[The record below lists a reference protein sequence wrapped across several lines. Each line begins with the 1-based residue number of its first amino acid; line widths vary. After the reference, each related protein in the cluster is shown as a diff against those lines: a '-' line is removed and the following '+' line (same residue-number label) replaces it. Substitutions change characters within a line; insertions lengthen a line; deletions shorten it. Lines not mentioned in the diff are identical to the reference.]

1 MTSGVVAS
9 LRPAVWLLPLVF
21 VIHDGEEILTMPRW
35 IAGHRPLLQHIAR
48 MSPAAR
54 EVVANLPTTTAQVA
68 IAVAVE
74 LAVFLLATAL
84 VARDPRRGFPLYFY
98 AAVLGVYTAHSL
110 THLGQTVLLRDYT
123 PGVVT
128 AVLVVPAAG
137 AYLYKRLFEADLL
150 SRRSALLSAAA
161 GVLGM
166 VPLLLTAHFVG
177 RALGAAP

>member
-1 MTSGVVAS
+1 M
-9 LRPAVWLLPLVF
+9 WLLPLVF

-35 IAGHRPLLQHIAR
+35 IAGHRPLLQDMAR
-48 MSPAAR
+48 TSPAAR
-54 EVVANLPTTTAQVA
+54 RVVANLPTTTAQVA

-84 VARDPRRGFPLYFY
+84 VARDPRRGFALYFY

-110 THLGQTVLLRDYT
+110 THLGQAILLGAYT

-150 SRRSALLSAAA
+150 SRRSALLSTAV

-166 VPLLLTAHFVG
+166 VPLLLAAHFLGHV
-177 RALGAAP
+177 LGAAS